1 METKEVLAQY
11 SGGYDEDRGVIFA
24 VCLKCH
30 RTVCGRPELAGC
42 SHHTLDIFRK
52 EAP

>member
-1 METKEVLAQY
+1 METKEVSAQH

-24 VCLKCH
+24 VYLKYH
-30 RTVCGRPELAGC
+30 RTVCEHPELAGR